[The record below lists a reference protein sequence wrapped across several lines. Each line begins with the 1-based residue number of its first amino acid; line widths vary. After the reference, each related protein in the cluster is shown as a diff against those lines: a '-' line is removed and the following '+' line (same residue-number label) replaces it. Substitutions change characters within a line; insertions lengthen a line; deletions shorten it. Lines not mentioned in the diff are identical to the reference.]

1 MCWQSLAMQQKE
13 IGQESGICNAALIN
27 IATLQRSGLDCE
39 LYIGNRRT
47 QRCRASSSKAVQC
60 CKNTSL
66 RSFPCTLHGSQYFS
80 SPLDDLCIDIRI
92 SAISK
97 PRYSERQGAASNA
110 LAAAACC
117 LCASEFTLQ
126 YYFFNVNIKLEL
138 DWVKSIEVPELHCQY
153 AQFSKYTSSQIDPGL
168 NSSGIISHCH

>member
-1 MCWQSLAMQQKE
+1 MLWQQLTSGPRLTPMPLSARTSNGPLPILQLAQSSNITQLLAAKCCSFKSSGSFILAECPGLSLIGSTNDVKIQCNIQNTRDDILPKKHFKHSVVQCVGNLSAMQQKE

-66 RSFPCTLHGSQYFS
+66 RSFPCTLHGS
-80 SPLDDLCIDIRI
+80 
-92 SAISK
+92 
-97 PRYSERQGAASNA
+97 
-110 LAAAACC
+110 
-117 LCASEFTLQ
+117 
-126 YYFFNVNIKLEL
+126 
-138 DWVKSIEVPELHCQY
+138 
-153 AQFSKYTSSQIDPGL
+153 
-168 NSSGIISHCH
+168 